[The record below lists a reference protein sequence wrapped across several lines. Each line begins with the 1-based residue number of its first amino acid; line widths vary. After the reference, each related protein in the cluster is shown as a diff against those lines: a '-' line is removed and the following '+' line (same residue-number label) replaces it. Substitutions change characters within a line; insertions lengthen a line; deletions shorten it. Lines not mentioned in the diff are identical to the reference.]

1 MLYLGISINLF
12 YIFYIAV
19 FFFYNFTQ
27 QLCVI
32 NSTASLIMN
41 LLLHNI
47 QLREDRGTE
56 FFISNEIGRLR
67 PSTAYSIA
75 KNLNR
80 IKGYYPE
87 KKRIKK
93 KKKKSE
99 KVVK

>member
-1 MLYLGISINLF
+1 
-12 YIFYIAV
+12 
-19 FFFYNFTQ
+19 
-27 QLCVI
+27 
-32 NSTASLIMN
+32 MN

-93 KKKKSE
+93 KKKTE
-99 KVVK
+99 KVVKWLTDPW